1 MQPKPKR
8 PKQPIKQQKAESRP
22 AAHFQLSEVT
32 QQTQPE
38 KIRYLAS
45 REEQKQFAREFG
57 SDLVISFPFSSDSP
71 KQK

>member
-45 REEQKQFAREFG
+45 REEQKQFAKDFG
-57 SDLVISFPFSSDSP
+57 SDLVISFPWAR
-71 KQK
+71 